1 MNIKAKLQPLICFA
15 NEHFSS
21 VKADG
26 IREKV
31 NAPWTCVSTIILHRE
46 KKKTTTVYQVSHK
59 MRGLLAC
66 NLRFFRSH
74 FINMDKTLRLS
85 NLCPPLPWEV
95 VRYTERTVG

>member
-46 KKKTTTVYQVSHK
+46 KKKKHN
-59 MRGLLAC
+59 C
-66 NLRFFRSH
+66 
-74 FINMDKTLRLS
+74 LS
-85 NLCPPLPWEV
+85 SES
-95 VRYTERTVG
+95 